1 MLLTGIAD
9 AGSGDAHS
17 ATVRHR
23 GCRAIPVSGLLDN
36 LVFMSSVL
44 SWLIAQV
51 LKVVTYYIRY
61 RKLDFRRL
69 IGPGGMPSSHSAFV
83 SALAVGVGLKMGFD
97 SATFA
102 LALGFAFVVMYDA
115 SGIRRAAGKQAA
127 VLNTIVDE
135 LFHSGRIKE
144 NRLRELLGHTPI
156 EVFAGAALGVVVTIL
171 LLT

>member
-1 MLLTGIAD
+1 MLTEIAD
-9 AGSGDAHS
+9 AGSGFARS
-17 ATVRHR
+17 CVSSYRR
-23 GCRAIPVSGLLDN
+23 CRAIPVSGLMEN
-36 LVFMSSVL
+36 QVFISSVVA
-44 SWLIAQV
+44 WLIAQI
-51 LKVVTYYIRY
+51 LKVVTYYLRH

-83 SALAVGVGLKMGFD
+83 SALAVAVGLEMGFE

-102 LALGFAFVVMYDA
+102 LALGFALVVMYDA

-144 NRLRELLGHTPI
+144 HRLRELLGHTPI